1 MNTIPEHNANKKPR
15 HLSVELLITEGLG
28 YCCAWVFFMRFKRTA
43 LIAARLGVTTRAV
56 RYAKARFN
64 SGEIK
69 CNNCANCMCKKLT

>member
-28 YCCAWVFFMRFKRTA
+28 YCCAWVFFMRYKRTA

-69 CNNCANCMCKKLT
+69 CNNCANCMGKKLT